1 MIISA
6 WKIGPALASGNSVIL
21 KPAEQSSLGA
31 IRLAELAI
39 EAGIPDGVLNV
50 VPGFGPTAGAALS
63 RHMDVNKIS
72 FTGSTEVGKYFLRYA
87 GESNLKSVGL
97 ECGGKSPHIVFA
109 DAPDLDTVASGVA
122 WGIFYNQGETCNAG
136 SRLLV
141 ERSIKDELLERIK
154 RVTETIKLGDPFDP
168 TSQIGAIVTE
178 EQMKRVL
185 NYIEVGQAEGANVCL
200 GGKQAMPETGGYY
213 VESTILEN
221 VHNNMR
227 VAQEEIFG
235 PVLVVTE
242 FDTQKKQFVLPTT
255 PATAWQLLCGRVI
268 FHVRIAPLA
277 HCKLVSCG

>member
-1 MIISA
+1 M
-6 WKIGPALASGNSVIL
+6 
-21 KPAEQSSLGA
+21 
-31 IRLAELAI
+31 
-39 EAGIPDGVLNV
+39 
-50 VPGFGPTAGAALS
+50 
-63 RHMDVNKIS
+63 NKIS

-242 FDTQKKQFVLPTT
+242 FDTPEE
-255 PATAWQLLCGRVI
+255 AI
-268 FHVRIAPLA
+268 RIANDTSYGLA
-277 HCKLVSCG
+277 AAVWTSDLSRAHRTARALQAGFVWVNCFDVSDPTAPFGGFKQSGNGSRDKSLHAFDQYTQLKTTWIQL